1 MNGEKHEKIGF
12 EAFFFRHAQRAK
24 NLILS
29 VLPLVC
35 VTSEFMRFPHIS
47 AERFRFLI
55 FYSIWQILF
64 CLFTFFVR
72 FGGKNYIKIVI

>member
-1 MNGEKHEKIGF
+1 MNGDKHEKKIGF

-47 AERFRFLI
+47 AERFKFLI
-55 FYSIWQILF
+55 FYSIWHKYSFAFSLF
-64 CLFTFFVR
+64 L
-72 FGGKNYIKIVI
+72 